1 MIRCFLNLNKVRLLQ
16 DSWMGQ
22 TSVERLHGRL
32 DVLQTSFPP
41 SPSWIQ
47 DGCGGN
53 DVIQDLGRVFRPPL
67 RRAAQNGG
75 PSASGRHL
83 GWPHLREPEM
93 RSSKMATGSGR
104 AAILRRAPQWGSKN
118 PPYTTHDR
126 PWISPWIKSISN
138 ELDITIHMIT
148 PQLSGYCDVINDIL
162 WRLQQNV
169 NPATEARDRC
179 FKIVVFIVLY
189 RRYVV

>member
-1 MIRCFLNLNKVRLLQ
+1 
-16 DSWMGQ
+16 MGQ
-22 TSVERLHGRL
+22 TSVERL
-32 DVLQTSFPP
+32 DVLQTSFPT

-47 DGCGGN
+47 DGEVGN

-118 PPYTTHDR
+118 PPYTTDKNAPILHNHYFGCWCPGNTRSQD
-126 PWISPWIKSISN
+126 ISN
-138 ELDITIHMIT
+138 HDID
-148 PQLSGYCDVINDIL
+148 YVE
-162 WRLQQNV
+162 
-169 NPATEARDRC
+169 TESIRSQHVKG
-179 FKIVVFIVLY
+179 F
-189 RRYVV
+189 